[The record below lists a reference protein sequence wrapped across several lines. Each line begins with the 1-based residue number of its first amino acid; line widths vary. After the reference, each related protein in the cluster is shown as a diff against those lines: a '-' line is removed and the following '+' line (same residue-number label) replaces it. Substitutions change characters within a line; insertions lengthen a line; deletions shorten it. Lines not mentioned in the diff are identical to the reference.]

1 MMKNIAVTSTTYQKT
16 TKNTASWLYSSQ
28 WLNKKVNIIFAV
40 STLILEAYE
49 KLVYKDPQT
58 YRVQIKRHAII
69 DEKAPFILYAVEVH
83 SPYSKRII

>member
-1 MMKNIAVTSTTYQKT
+1 MMKNIAVTSTTYLKT

-40 STLILEAYE
+40 STIILETFE
-49 KLVYKDPQT
+49 KLVNKEPQT